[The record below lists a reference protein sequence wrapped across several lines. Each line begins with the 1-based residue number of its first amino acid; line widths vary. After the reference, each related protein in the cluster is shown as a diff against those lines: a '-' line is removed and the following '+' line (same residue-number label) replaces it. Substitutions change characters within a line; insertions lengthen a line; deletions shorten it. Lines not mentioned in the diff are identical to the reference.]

1 MPKLG
6 ERHKP
11 KSIEKMK
18 FAAKMRARKKA
29 WKKQQKKK

>member
-6 ERHKP
+6 QRHKP
-11 KSIEKMK
+11 KSIERMK
-18 FAAKMRARKKA
+18 FAARMLARKRA